1 MLPRRARVRR
11 VRNPANRMK
20 AHFLL
25 FLGTFTTLLA
35 VINPL
40 EALSVFLKLVQDMDE
55 PTRRRTALRSCLY
68 AIALMVFFLLFGTL
82 VLRAFGVPL
91 NMVRIVGGIVLMK
104 IGFGLFLPSPA
115 DPLVS
120 KSSNGGGDDGS
131 DIAFVPLAMPI
142 MFGPGAMATVIGMS
156 AGLKLQVLTGG
167 LAAILLA
174 ILATMA
180 LTFLTLKYSQR
191 VQGWIGPKG
200 IDAVTRLVGFFVAA
214 MGMGMI
220 FHGAVAAIATDL
232 HFPPAH

>member
-1 MLPRRARVRR
+1 
-11 VRNPANRMK
+11 MK
-20 AHFLL
+20 THLLL
-25 FLGTFTTLLA
+25 FVGTFSTLLA

-40 EALSVFLKLVQDMDE
+40 EALTVFLKLVEDMDE
-55 PTRRRTALRSCLY
+55 PNRCRTALRSC
-68 AIALMVFFLLFGTL
+68 IFGVALMVFFLAFGTL

-104 IGFGLFLPSPA
+104 IGFGLFLPSPS

-120 KSSNGGGDDGS
+120 KSDNGNGT
-131 DIAFVPLAMPI
+131 DIAFVPMAMPI

-156 AGLKLQVLTGG
+156 AGLKSQVLTGG

-180 LTFLTLKYSQR
+180 VTYLTLKYSQR
-191 VQGWIGPKG
+191 VQGLIGPKG

-220 FHGAVAAIATDL
+220 FHGAVAAIESDL
-232 HFPPAH
+232 HFPQPH

>member
-1 MLPRRARVRR
+1 
-11 VRNPANRMK
+11 MK

-40 EALSVFLKLVQDMDE
+40 EALTVFLKLVGEMDE
-55 PTRRRTALRSCLY
+55 PARRRAARRSCLY
-68 AIALMVFFLLFGTL
+68 AVALMVFFLLFGTL

-104 IGFGLFLPSPA
+104 IGFSLFLPSPA

-120 KSSNGGGDDGS
+120 KSGNGDGSDDGVS

-156 AGLKLQVLTGG
+156 AAMKSQFLTGG

-180 LTFLTLKYSQR
+180 LTYLTLKYSQR

-220 FHGAVAAIATDL
+220 FHAAIAAIATDL
-232 HFPPAH
+232 RLPQAH